1 MPATEPAA
9 RHDAALVSAYDRYAA
24 LARKRELLC
33 ADPLTTE
40 SQRFDA
46 AMAVHKAFQDF
57 LTTNAK
63 PMADGE

>member
-1 MPATEPAA
+1 MPAIEPAA
-9 RHDAALVSAYDRYAA
+9 RHDPVLVSAYDRYAA

-40 SQRFDA
+40 TERFEA

-63 PMADGE
+63 PTVDGE